1 MLIEG
6 KQIHNFISS
15 SGSDFLTSY
24 GSGSARQK
32 VPVPT
37 VPVPVPQHCLPKIHL
52 NTLSQFLLV
61 YSTVFTPQA
70 QRRTILQY
78 FSVAIILPNRG
89 ICAHPKQK
97 NKTKGKKFTYSK
109 DLKTKPAQ
117 HF

>member
-1 MLIEG
+1 MIWL
-6 KQIHNFISS
+6 
-15 SGSDFLTSY
+15 
-24 GSGSARQK
+24 
-32 VPVPT
+32 
-37 VPVPVPQHCLPKIHL
+37 LPKYINANRFFGDSHWL
-52 NTLSQFLLV
+52 EIWSNHFCPSMGRNGGSVATDS
-61 YSTVFTPQA
+61 VFTPQA

>member
-1 MLIEG
+1 VKEKMLNEG
-6 KQIHNFISS
+6 NQIHNFISS

-78 FSVAIILPNRG
+78 FSVAIILPNSG
-89 ICAHPKQK
+89 ICEHPKQK
-97 NKTKGKKFTYSK
+97 IKQMAKNLFTQKKI
-109 DLKTKPAQ
+109 
-117 HF
+117 

>member
-1 MLIEG
+1 VATD
-6 KQIHNFISS
+6 S
-15 SGSDFLTSY
+15 
-24 GSGSARQK
+24 
-32 VPVPT
+32 
-37 VPVPVPQHCLPKIHL
+37 
-52 NTLSQFLLV
+52 
-61 YSTVFTPQA
+61 VFTPQA

-89 ICAHPKQK
+89 ICAHKNKTK